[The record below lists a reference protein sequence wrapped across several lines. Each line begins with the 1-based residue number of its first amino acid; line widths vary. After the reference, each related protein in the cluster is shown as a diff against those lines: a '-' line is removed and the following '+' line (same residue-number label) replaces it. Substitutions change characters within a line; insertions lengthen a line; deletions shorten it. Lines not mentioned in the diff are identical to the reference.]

1 MYVFNKLMKH
11 FVGRYENINTLNIFA
26 DEQEDEDAIV
36 NRISYVF

>member
-1 MYVFNKLMKH
+1 MKH
-11 FVGRYENINTLNIFA
+11 FIEDKKINTLTIFT

>member
-1 MYVFNKLMKH
+1 MKH
-11 FVGRYENINTLNIFA
+11 LVGRENNVNTLNIFA

>member
-1 MYVFNKLMKH
+1 MIKK
-11 FVGRYENINTLNIFA
+11 INTLNVFA